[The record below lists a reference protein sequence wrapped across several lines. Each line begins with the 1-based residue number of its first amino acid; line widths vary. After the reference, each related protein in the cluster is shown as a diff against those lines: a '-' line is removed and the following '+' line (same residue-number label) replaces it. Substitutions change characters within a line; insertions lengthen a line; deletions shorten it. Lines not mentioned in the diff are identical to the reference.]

1 MNNRNI
7 NTKLNKTHSLYSL
20 TQENL
25 SNSFEIYSEGDL
37 NASKIVEEN
46 LNDNLDTNLELSTK
60 ENRVIKINNVY
71 NTYKIENYNFFIQ
84 GVQIFN
90 KKDKNNKEIKKRGRK
105 RKRNDN
111 ESDNNKTLKTHTKF
125 TDDNLTKK
133 SKNIILKYA
142 LKFINEKIEEIY
154 QGDIG
159 EGKFKKELKIIS
171 QKNKVKSTVNIDKSF
186 LDKNLKD
193 IFSENIS
200 GRFNNFPKTY
210 NMTLIESL
218 LNEEDEEKKSYFIE
232 LFNITFS
239 TLIESL
245 LNEEDEEKKSY
256 FIELFNITFS
266 DCLDY
271 FMDNKNNNKKLEGFV
286 KFSSIKE
293 SLIHHEG
300 KNYIDAFIY
309 FLKNFKDII
318 NNKKSRR
325 RNKDDKIND

>member
-20 TQENL
+20 TQENP

-210 NMTLIESL
+210 N
-218 LNEEDEEKKSYFIE
+218 K
-232 LFNITFS
+232 

-271 FMDNKNNNKKLEGFV
+271 FMDNKNNNKKLEGFI

-293 SLIHHEG
+293 SLIQQEG

>member
-111 ESDNNKTLKTHTKF
+111 ESDKNKTLKIHTKF

-210 NMTLIESL
+210 N
-218 LNEEDEEKKSYFIE
+218 K
-232 LFNITFS
+232 

-271 FMDNKNNNKKLEGFV
+271 FMDNKNNNKKLEGFI

-293 SLIHHEG
+293 SLIQQEG

-309 FLKNFKDII
+309 FLKNFKNII

>member
-71 NTYKIENYNFFIQ
+71 NTYKIENENFFIQ

-210 NMTLIESL
+210 N
-218 LNEEDEEKKSYFIE
+218 K
-232 LFNITFS
+232 

-293 SLIHHEG
+293 SLIQQEG

-309 FLKNFKDII
+309 FLKNFKNII

>member
-7 NTKLNKTHSLYSL
+7 NIKLNKTHSLYSL

-25 SNSFEIYSEGDL
+25 SNSFEIYSESDL

-210 NMTLIESL
+210 N
-218 LNEEDEEKKSYFIE
+218 K
-232 LFNITFS
+232 

-271 FMDNKNNNKKLEGFV
+271 FIDNKNNNKKLEGFV

-293 SLIHHEG
+293 SLIQQEG

-309 FLKNFKDII
+309 FLKNFKNII

-325 RNKDDKIND
+325 RNKDDKIDD

>member
-154 QGDIG
+154 QGDVG

-210 NMTLIESL
+210 N
-218 LNEEDEEKKSYFIE
+218 K
-232 LFNITFS
+232 

-271 FMDNKNNNKKLEGFV
+271 FMDNKNNNKKLEGFI

-293 SLIHHEG
+293 SLIQQEG

-309 FLKNFKDII
+309 FLKNFKNII

>member
-154 QGDIG
+154 QGDS
-159 EGKFKKELKIIS
+159 KEQSKIH
-171 QKNKVKSTVNIDKSF
+171 
-186 LDKNLKD
+186 
-193 IFSENIS
+193 
-200 GRFNNFPKTY
+200 
-210 NMTLIESL
+210 
-218 LNEEDEEKKSYFIE
+218 
-232 LFNITFS
+232 
-239 TLIESL
+239 
-245 LNEEDEEKKSY
+245 
-256 FIELFNITFS
+256 
-266 DCLDY
+266 C
-271 FMDNKNNNKKLEGFV
+271 
-286 KFSSIKE
+286 
-293 SLIHHEG
+293 
-300 KNYIDAFIY
+300 
-309 FLKNFKDII
+309 
-318 NNKKSRR
+318 
-325 RNKDDKIND
+325 

>member
-154 QGDIG
+154 QGDVG

-210 NMTLIESL
+210 N
-218 LNEEDEEKKSYFIE
+218 K
-232 LFNITFS
+232 

-293 SLIHHEG
+293 SLIQQEG

-309 FLKNFKDII
+309 FLKNFKNII

>member
-90 KKDKNNKEIKKRGRK
+90 KKDKNNKEINKRGRK

-210 NMTLIESL
+210 N
-218 LNEEDEEKKSYFIE
+218 K
-232 LFNITFS
+232 

-293 SLIHHEG
+293 SLIQQEG

-309 FLKNFKDII
+309 FLKNFKNII

>member
-20 TQENL
+20 TQENP

-37 NASKIVEEN
+37 NSSKIVEEN

-90 KKDKNNKEIKKRGRK
+90 KKDKNNKEINKRGRK

-210 NMTLIESL
+210 N
-218 LNEEDEEKKSYFIE
+218 K
-232 LFNITFS
+232 

-293 SLIHHEG
+293 SLIQQEG

-309 FLKNFKDII
+309 FLKNFKNII

-325 RNKDDKIND
+325 RNKDDKIDD

>member
-7 NTKLNKTHSLYSL
+7 NNKLNKTHSLYSL

-105 RKRNDN
+105 RNRNDN

-210 NMTLIESL
+210 N
-218 LNEEDEEKKSYFIE
+218 K
-232 LFNITFS
+232 

-293 SLIHHEG
+293 SLIQQEG

-309 FLKNFKDII
+309 FLKNFKNII

>member
-84 GVQIFN
+84 GIQIFN

-210 NMTLIESL
+210 N
-218 LNEEDEEKKSYFIE
+218 K
-232 LFNITFS
+232 

-293 SLIHHEG
+293 SLIQQEG

>member
-20 TQENL
+20 TQENP

-84 GVQIFN
+84 GIQIFN

-154 QGDIG
+154 QGDVG

-210 NMTLIESL
+210 N
-218 LNEEDEEKKSYFIE
+218 K
-232 LFNITFS
+232 

-293 SLIHHEG
+293 SLIQQEG

-309 FLKNFKDII
+309 FLKNFKNII

>member
-111 ESDNNKTLKTHTKF
+111 ESDNNETLKTHTKF

-210 NMTLIESL
+210 N
-218 LNEEDEEKKSYFIE
+218 K
-232 LFNITFS
+232 

-293 SLIHHEG
+293 SLIHQEG
-300 KNYIDAFIY
+300 KNYIDAFIH

>member
-25 SNSFEIYSEGDL
+25 SNRFEIYSEGDL

-60 ENRVIKINNVY
+60 ENRVIKINNVN

-111 ESDNNKTLKTHTKF
+111 ESDKNKTLKIHTKF

-210 NMTLIESL
+210 N
-218 LNEEDEEKKSYFIE
+218 K
-232 LFNITFS
+232 

-271 FMDNKNNNKKLEGFV
+271 FMDNKNNNKKLEGFI

-293 SLIHHEG
+293 SLIQQEG

>member
-111 ESDNNKTLKTHTKF
+111 ESDNNETLKTHTKF

-210 NMTLIESL
+210 N
-218 LNEEDEEKKSYFIE
+218 K
-232 LFNITFS
+232 

-293 SLIHHEG
+293 SLIQQEG

-309 FLKNFKDII
+309 FLKNFKNII

>member
-210 NMTLIESL
+210 N
-218 LNEEDEEKKSYFIE
+218 K
-232 LFNITFS
+232 

-293 SLIHHEG
+293 SLIQQEG

>member
-111 ESDNNKTLKTHTKF
+111 KSDKNKTLKIHTKF

-154 QGDIG
+154 QGDVG

-210 NMTLIESL
+210 N
-218 LNEEDEEKKSYFIE
+218 K
-232 LFNITFS
+232 

-271 FMDNKNNNKKLEGFV
+271 FMDNKNNNKKLEGFI

-293 SLIHHEG
+293 SLIQQEG

-309 FLKNFKDII
+309 FLKNFKNII

>member
-90 KKDKNNKEIKKRGRK
+90 KKDKNNKEINKRGRK

-154 QGDIG
+154 QGDVG

-210 NMTLIESL
+210 N
-218 LNEEDEEKKSYFIE
+218 K
-232 LFNITFS
+232 

-293 SLIHHEG
+293 SLIQQEG

-309 FLKNFKDII
+309 FLKNFKNII

-325 RNKDDKIND
+325 RNKDDKIDD

>member
-7 NTKLNKTHSLYSL
+7 NIKLNKTHSLYSL

-210 NMTLIESL
+210 N
-218 LNEEDEEKKSYFIE
+218 K
-232 LFNITFS
+232 

-293 SLIHHEG
+293 SLIQQEG

-309 FLKNFKDII
+309 FLKNFKNII

-325 RNKDDKIND
+325 RNKDDKIDD

>member
-71 NTYKIENYNFFIQ
+71 NTYKIENENFFIQ

-210 NMTLIESL
+210 N
-218 LNEEDEEKKSYFIE
+218 K
-232 LFNITFS
+232 

-293 SLIHHEG
+293 SLIQQEG

-309 FLKNFKDII
+309 FLKNFKNII

-325 RNKDDKIND
+325 RNKDDKIDD

>member
-20 TQENL
+20 TQENP

-90 KKDKNNKEIKKRGRK
+90 KKDKNNKEINKRGRK

-154 QGDIG
+154 QGDVG

-210 NMTLIESL
+210 N
-218 LNEEDEEKKSYFIE
+218 K
-232 LFNITFS
+232 

-293 SLIHHEG
+293 SLIQQEG

>member
-84 GVQIFN
+84 GIQIFN

-210 NMTLIESL
+210 N
-218 LNEEDEEKKSYFIE
+218 K
-232 LFNITFS
+232 

-293 SLIHHEG
+293 SLIQQEG

-309 FLKNFKDII
+309 FLKNFKNII

>member
-20 TQENL
+20 TQENP
-25 SNSFEIYSEGDL
+25 SNSFEIYSESDL

-90 KKDKNNKEIKKRGRK
+90 KKDKNNKEINKRGRK

-210 NMTLIESL
+210 N
-218 LNEEDEEKKSYFIE
+218 K
-232 LFNITFS
+232 

-271 FMDNKNNNKKLEGFV
+271 FMDNKNNNKKLEGFI

-293 SLIHHEG
+293 SLIQQEG

-309 FLKNFKDII
+309 FLKNFKNII

>member
-239 TLIESL
+239 
-245 LNEEDEEKKSY
+245 
-256 FIELFNITFS
+256 

>member
-171 QKNKVKSTVNIDKSF
+171 QKSKVKSTVNIDKSF

-210 NMTLIESL
+210 N
-218 LNEEDEEKKSYFIE
+218 K
-232 LFNITFS
+232 

-293 SLIHHEG
+293 SLIQQEG

-309 FLKNFKDII
+309 FLKNFKNII

>member
-154 QGDIG
+154 QGDVG

-210 NMTLIESL
+210 N
-218 LNEEDEEKKSYFIE
+218 K
-232 LFNITFS
+232 

-293 SLIHHEG
+293 SLIQQEG

-325 RNKDDKIND
+325 RNKDDKIDD

>member
-25 SNSFEIYSEGDL
+25 SNSFEIYSECDL

-210 NMTLIESL
+210 N
-218 LNEEDEEKKSYFIE
+218 K
-232 LFNITFS
+232 

-271 FMDNKNNNKKLEGFV
+271 FMVNKNNNKKLEGFV

-293 SLIHHEG
+293 SLIQQEG

>member
-20 TQENL
+20 TQENP

-37 NASKIVEEN
+37 NTSKIVEEN
-46 LNDNLDTNLELSTK
+46 LNDNLDTNLELSSK

-71 NTYKIENYNFFIQ
+71 NTYKIENENFFIQ

-154 QGDIG
+154 QGDVG

-210 NMTLIESL
+210 N
-218 LNEEDEEKKSYFIE
+218 K
-232 LFNITFS
+232 

-293 SLIHHEG
+293 SLIQQEG

-309 FLKNFKDII
+309 FLKNFKNII

-325 RNKDDKIND
+325 RNKDDKIDD

>member
-37 NASKIVEEN
+37 NSSKIVEEN

-154 QGDIG
+154 QGDVG

-210 NMTLIESL
+210 N
-218 LNEEDEEKKSYFIE
+218 K
-232 LFNITFS
+232 

-293 SLIHHEG
+293 SLIHQEG
-300 KNYIDAFIY
+300 KNYIDAFIH

-325 RNKDDKIND
+325 RNKDDKIDD

>member
-154 QGDIG
+154 QWDIG

-210 NMTLIESL
+210 N
-218 LNEEDEEKKSYFIE
+218 K
-232 LFNITFS
+232 

-271 FMDNKNNNKKLEGFV
+271 FMDNKNNNKKLEGFI

-293 SLIHHEG
+293 SLIQQEG

-309 FLKNFKDII
+309 FLKNFKNII

>member
-90 KKDKNNKEIKKRGRK
+90 KKDKNNKEINKRGRK

-154 QGDIG
+154 QGDVG

-210 NMTLIESL
+210 N
-218 LNEEDEEKKSYFIE
+218 K
-232 LFNITFS
+232 

-293 SLIHHEG
+293 SLIQQEG
-300 KNYIDAFIY
+300 KKYIDAFIY
-309 FLKNFKDII
+309 FLKNFKNII

>member
-210 NMTLIESL
+210 N
-218 LNEEDEEKKSYFIE
+218 K
-232 LFNITFS
+232 

-293 SLIHHEG
+293 SLIQQEG

-309 FLKNFKDII
+309 FLKNFKNII

-325 RNKDDKIND
+325 RNKDDKIDD

>member
-20 TQENL
+20 TQENP
-25 SNSFEIYSEGDL
+25 SNSFEIYSESDL

-154 QGDIG
+154 QGDVG

-210 NMTLIESL
+210 N
-218 LNEEDEEKKSYFIE
+218 K
-232 LFNITFS
+232 

-293 SLIHHEG
+293 SLIQQEG

-309 FLKNFKDII
+309 FLKNFKNII

-325 RNKDDKIND
+325 RNKDDKIDD